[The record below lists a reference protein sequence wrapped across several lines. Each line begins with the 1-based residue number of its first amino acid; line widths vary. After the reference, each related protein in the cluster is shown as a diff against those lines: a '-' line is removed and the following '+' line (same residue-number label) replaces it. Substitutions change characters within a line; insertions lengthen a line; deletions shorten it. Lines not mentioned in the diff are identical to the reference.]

1 MKTNKSISV
10 VLATII
16 TVSILTP
23 PKSYS
28 AGEAPPAPPS
38 KFSIGYIGQ
47 IFGDLS
53 NQVKVKF
60 TQLVDA
66 VSSYDLF
73 DIPLLDRSV
82 LNIFDLNLVDRVFD
96 TVSDEVESG
105 LKELIAIWAS
115 KDYIINPSSQL
126 GVIKNAKDQ
135 SVILDLAEKD
145 LTIVENQ
152 ILNLLISLHGEG
164 KMISFVSTLV
174 ETLKKDPKFGTFV
187 SSITPDEKLLLLSTI
202 DATIKSTASLRK
214 FSHQTWTELSDKLE
228 LNLNLIEKDLK
239 NPSRLSDAHYLAEF
253 ADLAN
258 AEFYPTQDAR
268 LLVNGPA
275 SFKLRD
281 ASMKSAKSSIN
292 MITWAVVDDKTG
304 QELADL
310 LIAKTKENIAVRLIV
325 DGKVSYTKGYKEQ
338 VLRMEKNGVQVVR
351 WSNPQASFMGQH
363 RKILIVDDL
372 TIMGGMNPG
381 DAYSHKA
388 GEPKNLWRDTDVA
401 FEGDSVEQTQKLFA
415 TLWNKQ
421 ITDQNL
427 SFSKITKIKKTTS
440 TKSDGRAMIIEHQPS
455 GKSDQ
460 HEILLAT
467 MKAIRGAEK
476 TVDIENA
483 YVVVFPSLLNE
494 IQAAVDRGVRVRV
507 LTNSTDSVDEP
518 VVALP
523 ILRSA
528 KKLADIGAEVYM
540 RKGSTVHSKFMIVDE
555 RLFLIGSYNYHPRSE
570 TIEGE
575 TIAAFDHK
583 PLAEA
588 ATKAFENDVLPE
600 NATLLEKSTEINLPI
615 NGSTLLPLRM
625 FYDQL

>member
-10 VLATII
+10 VLATIL

-28 AGEAPPAPPS
+28 AGEAAPAPPS

-66 VSSYDLF
+66 VSGYDLF

-145 LTIVENQ
+145 LTMVENQ

-164 KMISFVSTLV
+164 KMIPFVSTLI

-202 DATIKSTASLRK
+202 DATIASTASLRK

-228 LNLNLIEKDLK
+228 LNLNLIEKDSK
-239 NPSRLSDAHYLAEF
+239 NPSRLSDAHYLTEF

-258 AEFYPTQDAR
+258 AEFYPTQASR
-268 LLVNGPA
+268 LLVDGPA
-275 SFKLRD
+275 SFTLRN

-483 YVVVFPSLLNE
+483 YVVVFPSLLSE
-494 IQAAVDRGVRVRV
+494 IQAAVDRGVRVRI

-555 RLFLIGSYNYHPRSE
+555 RLFLIGSYNLHPRSE

-575 TIAAFDHK
+575 TIVVFDHK

-588 ATKAFENDVLPE
+588 ATKAFENDVLPK